1 MNEKN
6 NFSAEELLEKINQA
20 AQRMKHAKAISDKI
34 GYDIALKEY
43 ERLHKEYAH
52 LLYTT
57 KEPSKVYHRR
67 M

>member
-1 MNEKN
+1 MNEKS

-52 LLYTT
+52 LLYNSR
-57 KEPSKVYHRR
+57 EPTKVYHRR

>member
-1 MNEKN
+1 MKKK
-6 NFSAEELLEKINQA
+6 LEINVDEILKKINQA
-20 AQRMKHAKAISDKI
+20 AKRMQHANSINDKI

-43 ERLHKEYAH
+43 ETLYKNYSK
-52 LLYTT
+52 LLYNN

>member
-1 MNEKN
+1 MNEKS

-52 LLYTT
+52 LLYAT